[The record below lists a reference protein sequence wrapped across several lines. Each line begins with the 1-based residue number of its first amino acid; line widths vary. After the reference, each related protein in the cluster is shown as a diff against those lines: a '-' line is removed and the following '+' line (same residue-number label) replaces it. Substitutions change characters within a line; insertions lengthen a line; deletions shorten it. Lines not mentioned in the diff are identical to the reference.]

1 MRLRKMKKQNTS
13 VKPVWIDEF
22 ETLYITTYQTL
33 YRHGKL
39 IFNQEEK
46 VRELLILTYMEAYQ
60 RSSQLQKEK
69 SPLEWLIKREDFWAE
84 TKLEATKEMLE
95 ASYAEE
101 KMQSKEAKK
110 KNRSN
115 LDETS
120 VLLEIEDRLG
130 LVDAAETPAE
140 KGNSRT
146 VAKGVLSI
154 VLVFLAAAVVV
165 IGFYK
170 VRQKLQHIS
179 EPFERRFS
187 SYSDETVSLPA
198 ETEKKDIVIQ
208 VGDKAVFLS
217 EIGQVLYTMPLSET
231 ELSGEEEMNPEIQK
245 KDGWTYYL
253 PCPERKDTRLSQ
265 VRPTLHHTLYRVSND
280 GTRAEI
286 ISQEVSN
293 YRVWQDGIYAEKD
306 ERIQRFD
313 IDKEFEE
320 FEPGYYAV
328 KEGEE
333 IYIYDTLGRTLCT
346 DADGSVHYGDRIFE
360 MSCNRVVNVRPD
372 SSVYGNHTYSLKETE
387 KDGEMAVFEM
397 VNGHESL
404 FERQGKTIDSFCI
417 AGNNLYYSACEKK
430 GNSGVHYS
438 QLYKK
443 PLNGKEEATAIGERF
458 KGRIYELY
466 YSKEADQ
473 MYGDYAPKSWKS
485 GYGVIAVI
493 SMNGQMSFL
502 DDRELRSGTET
513 TGDDYLEFVLIQDG
527 DVYCYW
533 NDCYWEKNEKPIV
546 KWRKTLIIP
555 DHNRIM
561 TVK

>member
-280 GTRAEI
+280 GTRAEL

-372 SSVYGNHTYSLKETE
+372 SSVYGNHAYSL
-387 KDGEMAVFEM
+387 MAT
-397 VNGHESL
+397 SRYL
-404 FERQGKTIDSFCI
+404 K
-417 AGNNLYYSACEKK
+417 
-430 GNSGVHYS
+430 
-438 QLYKK
+438 
-443 PLNGKEEATAIGERF
+443 
-458 KGRIYELY
+458 
-466 YSKEADQ
+466 
-473 MYGDYAPKSWKS
+473 
-485 GYGVIAVI
+485 
-493 SMNGQMSFL
+493 
-502 DDRELRSGTET
+502 DREKQSTA
-513 TGDDYLEFVLIQDG
+513 FVSQEIICTIVRVKRREIPG
-527 DVYCYW
+527 FIIASFI
-533 NDCYWEKNEKPIV
+533 KN
-546 KWRKTLIIP
+546 R
-555 DHNRIM
+555 
-561 TVK
+561 

>member
-1 MRLRKMKKQNTS
+1 M
-13 VKPVWIDEF
+13 
-22 ETLYITTYQTL
+22 
-33 YRHGKL
+33 
-39 IFNQEEK
+39 
-46 VRELLILTYMEAYQ
+46 
-60 RSSQLQKEK
+60 
-69 SPLEWLIKREDFWAE
+69 
-84 TKLEATKEMLE
+84 
-95 ASYAEE
+95 
-101 KMQSKEAKK
+101 
-110 KNRSN
+110 
-115 LDETS
+115 
-120 VLLEIEDRLG
+120 
-130 LVDAAETPAE
+130 
-140 KGNSRT
+140 
-146 VAKGVLSI
+146 
-154 VLVFLAAAVVV
+154 
-165 IGFYK
+165 
-170 VRQKLQHIS
+170 
-179 EPFERRFS
+179 
-187 SYSDETVSLPA
+187 
-198 ETEKKDIVIQ
+198 
-208 VGDKAVFLS
+208 
-217 EIGQVLYTMPLSET
+217 
-231 ELSGEEEMNPEIQK
+231 
-245 KDGWTYYL
+245 
-253 PCPERKDTRLSQ
+253 
-265 VRPTLHHTLYRVSND
+265 HHTLYRVSND